1 MKSVSVLTRSFKV
14 VRENLHSF
22 HQREK
27 DRYDLGAID
36 KIFKE
41 GDQVRVRLK
50 SRQKGNSK
58 FLSKWS
64 GPHEVLK
71 VRGVVVTLRELSTGR
86 EYNTHHDLLSNPLCS
101 GQKGLPDTVL
111 EHKPNENPE
120 EHLKEPEEDSEPV
133 GNPEE
138 ALMCTRS
145 GSRATS

>member
-1 MKSVSVLTRSFKV
+1 MKSFSVLTRSFEV

-36 KIFKE
+36 RIFNE

-71 VRGVVVTLRELSTGR
+71 VRGVVVTVRELSTMR
-86 EYNTHHDLLSNPLCS
+86 EYNTHHDRLSNPLLS
-101 GQKGLPDTVL
+101 GQKCLPETGP
-111 EHKPNENPE
+111 EHEQNANSEEN
-120 EHLKEPEEDSEPV
+120 LKEPEEDS
-133 GNPEE
+133 
-138 ALMCTRS
+138 
-145 GSRATS
+145 